1 MPIRLTPNIYYKTY
15 TYFRNLFEKPS
26 NLDSLVQLIV
36 DPNINNVEETK
47 KAQSRIDAYNSWIL
61 LNNFD
66 SYIK

>member
-1 MPIRLTPNIYYKTY
+1 VPIRLTPNIYYKIY